1 VGAHVGKSVGPG
13 DIVAD
18 KYRVERV
25 IGKGAMGLVLAATDI
40 KLGKGVAL
48 KCLLPHAW
56 GNAAAVARFE
66 REARAAGVLESE
78 HVCRVLD
85 VGRMPDGAPFI
96 AMELLEGMDLAHEL
110 HRRGGRIPIP
120 EAVTHVI
127 EACDGIAE
135 AHARGIIHRDLK
147 PSNLFLAKRAHR
159 EPIIKVLDFGISK
172 PTAVGQTPSALTG
185 TADLLGSPLYMSPE
199 QLRTPKGVDARAD
212 IWSLAATLY
221 ELLSGKA
228 PFEGRTIADLASN
241 IMNAPAPDVRRV
253 LPNAPAGLAET
264 LTRGL
269 AKSRDARFATV
280 ADFARALV
288 PFAHAKK
295 TVPMPAV
302 PPPSPVSSTKM
313 LTTPISPPNT
323 PREVNRTLPMAPG
336 SVPALPSSP
345 VAPPSDPS
353 VATKAAAVAASPPK
367 AVHSLAGPLGLFGS
381 IVTGITI
388 VVVIVVTRTTAGSK
402 STTPIASAN
411 ASASSALASAS
422 SSAEAPTASASATPA
437 ASVSTLPPLEEDPDA
452 AAPASSGSGTIPA
465 APSVQPVRPAP
476 SASDLPDARL
486 YNSAGY

>member
-1 VGAHVGKSVGPG
+1 MAAGKGASVGPG
-13 DIVAD
+13 DLVAE

-25 IGKGAMGLVLAATDI
+25 IGKGAMGLVLAATDV

-56 GNAAAVARFE
+56 GNVAAVARFE

-96 AMELLEGMDLAHEL
+96 AMELLDGMDLAHEL
-110 HRRGGRIPIP
+110 HRRGGRLPIA
-120 EAVTHVI
+120 EAVSHLI

-212 IWSLAATLY
+212 QWSLAATLY
-221 ELLSGKA
+221 ELVCGKA
-228 PFEGRTIADLASN
+228 PFEGPTIADLASN
-241 IMNAPAPDVRRV
+241 IMNAPAPDIRRV
-253 LPNAPAGLAET
+253 VPNAPAGLAEAVM
-264 LTRGL
+264 RAL

-280 ADFARALV
+280 ADFARALG

-295 TVPMPAV
+295 TVAMAVV
-302 PPPSPVSSTKM
+302 PPPSPASSTRM
-313 LTTPISPPNT
+313 LTAPIT
-323 PREVNRTLPMAPG
+323 PREVNRTLPMAPS

-345 VAPPSDPS
+345 VAPASDPS
-353 VATKAAAVAASPPK
+353 LATNAPAAAMTASPPPPT
-367 AVHSLAGPLGLFGS
+367 HSLAGPLGLFGS

-388 VVVIVVTRTTAGSK
+388 VVVVVFMRTTDDRKPA
-402 STTPIASAN
+402 TPIASA
-411 ASASSALASAS
+411 S
-422 SSAEAPTASASATPA
+422 ASASASTAAESATESPPA
-437 ASVSTLPPLEEDPDA
+437 PASALPPLESELDG
-452 AAPASSGSGTIPA
+452 APASSAST
-465 APSVQPVRPAP
+465 AP
-476 SASDLPDARL
+476 SATASPPAVRAPPSASAIPDARV
-486 YNSAGY
+486 YESAGY